1 MLGKDYLKV
10 EFILFMDTNVC
21 LHGQMCTIS
30 TVHTETRVLKQLK
43 VELQMAMSYHV
54 SAGN

>member
-54 SAGN
+54 TGN